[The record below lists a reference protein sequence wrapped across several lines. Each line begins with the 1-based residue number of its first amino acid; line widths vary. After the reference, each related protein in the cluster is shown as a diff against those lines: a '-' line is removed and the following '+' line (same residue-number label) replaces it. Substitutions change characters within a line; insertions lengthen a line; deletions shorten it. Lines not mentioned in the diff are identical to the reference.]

1 MIINKN
7 KPVHKAGMPQQG
19 RVQAAMPQKFAADFQ
34 RAMQDTGQQV
44 GNVQRQAIR
53 AVADI
58 PPEVAHVARAV
69 GIGLAAGTAAAFAAP
84 VIAGVGIVGGSALA
98 ASAVVGAVAA
108 VTAGEAID
116 RADEALHKQVKE
128 KGNFEGNSPVAD
140 AVTGASLG
148 LNIQAMSMA
157 HGAIEAGAAAVG
169 SKLAAMPAM
178 SPTIASGL
186 GKVADIGMHAG
197 LHLAVDTGIESAN
210 QLAQS
215 ALRREAPQQAARR
228 VGDAVA
234 GTVGASIVSTL
245 VVEAAESRLPGSRPA
260 LMSVMEGLEAA
271 TRQGGVSAAQL
282 RGAAPP
288 SGLPGGE
295 QPAAAVA
302 PIGTAPG
309 KHAPENAAPAN
320 PLHSHPAPVQPRWYP
335 R

>member
-1 MIINKN
+1 MSINKN
-7 KPVHKAGMPQQG
+7 KQIRAAGMPQDG
-19 RVQAAMPQKFAADFQ
+19 SLEPSTPKKFAADFQ
-34 RAMQDTGQQV
+34 RAMHDANRQA

-84 VIAGVGIVGGSALA
+84 VIAGAGIVGAGALA
-98 ASAVVGAVAA
+98 VSATVGAVAA

-116 RADEALHKQVKE
+116 RADRAIHEQVKE
-128 KGNFEGNSPVAD
+128 KGNFENNSPVAD

-157 HGAIEAGAAAVG
+157 HGAIEAGAAVVG
-169 SKLAAMPAM
+169 SRLAAIPAI
-178 SPTIASGL
+178 SPTVASGL

-215 ALRREAPQQAARR
+215 ALRREAPQKAARR
-228 VGDAVA
+228 VGNAVA
-234 GTVGASIVSTL
+234 GTVGPSIGSTL
-245 VVEAAESRLPGSRPA
+245 VVEAVESKLPGSRPA

-282 RGAAPP
+282 RSDAPATVPP
-288 SGLPGGE
+288 SRQGPAAVVKRGGE
-295 QPAAAVA
+295 APTGASRGKVA
-302 PIGTAPG
+302 PAKPLPSQ
-309 KHAPENAAPAN
+309 PEPA
-320 PLHSHPAPVQPRWYP
+320 QPRWYP